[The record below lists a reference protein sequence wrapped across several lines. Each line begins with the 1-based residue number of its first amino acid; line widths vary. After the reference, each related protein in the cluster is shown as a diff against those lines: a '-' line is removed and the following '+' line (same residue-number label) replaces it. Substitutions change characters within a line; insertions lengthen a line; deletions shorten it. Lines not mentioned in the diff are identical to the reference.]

1 MDEKTIGLIL
11 LSISLIISEILP
23 FISASHKGIVQATL
37 VGTREA
43 YNVLLKNDND
53 EALPK

>member
-37 VGTREA
+37 AGTQQA
-43 YNVLLKNDND
+43 YTILLKN
-53 EALPK
+53 EEVLPK